1 MEGICVN
8 DLKKSFGNVTAVDI
22 PKLIIEEGDFL
33 GIVGNNG
40 AGKTTFLRL
49 MLDLAKAD
57 TGSISLSGTDPS
69 KSEDWKTTTGAYL
82 DAGFLIDFLT
92 PEEYFDFI
100 AKANGIANDS
110 LQARLSSMETFM
122 NGEILGKNKFI
133 RSFSAG
139 NKQKIGIVS
148 ALINMPKLLILDE
161 PFNFLDPSSQISLKD
176 LLSKFHKEKNA
187 TIIVSSH
194 NLQHVADICNH
205 IVVMEHGS
213 FIKDVD
219 CGESN
224 ALKELN
230 EYFKK

>member
-1 MEGICVN
+1 M
-8 DLKKSFGNVTAVDI
+8 KSFGDVTAVDI
-22 PKLIIEEGDFL
+22 PKFTIEEGDFL

-57 TGSISLSGTDPS
+57 TGSISLFGTDPS
-69 KSEDWKTTTGAYL
+69 KYEDWKTATGAYL

-100 AKANGIANDS
+100 AKASNLPEEDLRN
-110 LQARLSSMETFM
+110 RLAAMEPFM
-122 NGEILGKNKFI
+122 DGEVLGKSKYI
-133 RSFSAG
+133 RSYSAG
-139 NKQKIGIVS
+139 NKQKIGIAS
-148 ALINMPKLLILDE
+148 ALINMPRLLILDE

-176 LLSKFHKEKNA
+176 LLSKFHKATNA
-187 TIIVSSH
+187 TIIISSH
-194 NLQHVADICNH
+194 NLQHVADICSH

-213 FIKDVD
+213 FVKDVD

-230 EYFKK
+230 EYFKEH